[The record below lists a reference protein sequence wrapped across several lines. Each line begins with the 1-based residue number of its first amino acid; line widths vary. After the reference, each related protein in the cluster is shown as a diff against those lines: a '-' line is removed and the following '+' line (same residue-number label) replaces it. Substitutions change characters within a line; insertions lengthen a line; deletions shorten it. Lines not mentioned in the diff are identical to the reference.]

1 MEIRDNIFS
10 LVQISDAFIYFLF
23 YLNWINQG
31 EFEMYLYKSSENI
44 YKEMH
49 LKALKHTHYPN
60 ISKKIQ

>member
-23 YLNWINQG
+23 YSNWINQG

-49 LKALKHTHYPN
+49 LKSVKHTHYHNNP
-60 ISKKIQ
+60 